1 MRYHLPCAMALAALS
16 FPCMAEEAAPVPP
29 AAEEVIV
36 TAKVLSV
43 LEGDLITIQRPG
55 QEPELV
61 RLYGAEAPEPEQP
74 HFQEAVDL
82 TRAKAEGLEASI
94 ELVTTT
100 TAGMPVIVLRTPG
113 HENVSHE
120 LLKAGLA
127 WWDEANTPGDGTL
140 KSLNAKAIGAGA
152 GLWTDPTALAPWD
165 YRKSHQG
172 ADVVYASQVKEEAA
186 PTEKEPVVLKA
197 KGDPNMGSAASPAS
211 PDGAAAAGAPAGM
224 EVPKDVDYMAL
235 MTRHQPELTR
245 DAAGNVVGLS
255 AKDISQIPFAS
266 MLGFQD
272 GDVLTT
278 VNGTRLQSEGQILG
292 MVEQLKGQKS
302 FQVEVLRNGQPTTLN
317 IAIP

>member
-1 MRYHLPCAMALAALS
+1 MERQWFCTLALTALTLTGAAED
-16 FPCMAEEAAPVPP
+16 AVTAAPEDV
-29 AAEEVIV
+29 VV

-43 LEGDLITIQRPG
+43 QEGDLLTIQRPG
-55 QEPELV
+55 QEPERV
-61 RLYGAEAPEPEQP
+61 RLYGADAPEPEQA
-74 HFQEAVDL
+74 HFQDAFDFS
-82 TRAKAEGLEASI
+82 RAKVEGLDVSV

-100 TAGMPVIVLRTPG
+100 TDGMPVVVLRTPG
-113 HENVSHE
+113 HENLSHE

-127 WWDEANTPGDGTL
+127 WWDEANTPADGTL
-140 KSLNAKAIGAGA
+140 KSLNAKAIGAGT
-152 GLWTDPTALAPWD
+152 GLWTDPAALAPWD

-172 ADVVYASQVKEEAA
+172 AEVVYASQVKKDDA
-186 PTEKEPVVLKA
+186 PAEKAPVVLKA
-197 KGDPNMGSAASPAS
+197 KGDPNMGSGATAASPEGNA
-211 PDGAAAAGAPAGM
+211 PAGAPEALDI
-224 EVPKDVDYMAL
+224 PKDIDYMAL

-272 GDVLTT
+272 GDVLTS
-278 VNGTRLQSEGQILG
+278 VNGTRLQSEGQIMG
-292 MVEQLKGQKS
+292 MVNQLKGQKN